1 MNPYLAMAASL
12 ASGLYGI
19 RKKLK
24 LKQPAT
30 IGNGYLEKTY
40 GTLPYTLNDATL
52 KMKENE
58 LATELFGKP
67 FTEHFIQSREWEWR
81 QHLKVVSD
89 WELKRYFEII

>member
-1 MNPYLAMAASL
+1 M
-12 ASGLYGI
+12 
-19 RKKLK
+19 KLS
-24 LKQPAT
+24 QSDT
-30 IGNGYLEKTY
+30 TGNGYLEKSH

-52 KMKENE
+52 KMKESG
-58 LATELFGKP
+58 LASALFGKT